1 MENQKNNFK
10 HQLYNM
16 KKQILFI
23 AIFLFAGLSS
33 LTAQEAR
40 QRLSVEERTKAA
52 IEKLTPLNLD
62 EESKNKT
69 SVVLKE
75 FFEEQEKATKEFRE
89 SGNSDR
95 EVIRAKRQELAAARD
110 EKLKKIFT
118 AEQMKKWL
126 EEIEPS
132 LRPQRQPRN

>member
-1 MENQKNNFK
+1 MEKQKNNFK

-75 FFEEQEKATKEFRE
+75 FFEEQEKAMKEFRE

-95 EVIRAKRQELAAARD
+95 EAMRAKRQELAGARD

-118 AEQMKKWL
+118 EEQMKKWL

>member
-1 MENQKNNFK
+1 
-10 HQLYNM
+10 M

-75 FFEEQEKATKEFRE
+75 FFEEQEKAMKEFRE

-95 EVIRAKRQELAAARD
+95 EAIRAKRQELAAARD

>member
-1 MENQKNNFK
+1 MEKQKNNFK

-75 FFEEQEKATKEFRE
+75 FFEEQEKAMKEFRE

-95 EVIRAKRQELAAARD
+95 EAMRAKRQELAAARD

-118 AEQMKKWL
+118 EEQMKKWL

>member
-1 MENQKNNFK
+1 MEKQKNNFK

-69 SVVLKE
+69 SLVLKE
-75 FFEEQEKATKEFRE
+75 FFEEQEKAMKEFRE

-95 EVIRAKRQELAAARD
+95 EAMRAKRQELAAARD

-118 AEQMKKWL
+118 EEQMKKWL

>member
-10 HQLYNM
+10 HQLKNM

-75 FFEEQEKATKEFRE
+75 FFEEQEKAMKEFRE

-95 EVIRAKRQELAAARD
+95 EAIRAKRQELAAARD

>member
-1 MENQKNNFK
+1 
-10 HQLYNM
+10 M

-75 FFEEQEKATKEFRE
+75 FFEEQEKAMKEFRE
-89 SGNSDR
+89 SGNADR
-95 EVIRAKRQELAAARD
+95 ETIRAKRQELAAARD

-126 EEIEPS
+126 EEIEPT

>member
-1 MENQKNNFK
+1 MEKQKNNFK

-16 KKQILFI
+16 KKQILLI

-75 FFEEQEKATKEFRE
+75 FFEEQEKAMKEFRE
-89 SGNSDR
+89 SGNADR
-95 EVIRAKRQELAAARD
+95 ETIRAKRQELAAARD

-126 EEIEPS
+126 EEI
-132 LRPQRQPRN
+132 

>member
-1 MENQKNNFK
+1 
-10 HQLYNM
+10 M

-23 AIFLFAGLSS
+23 VIFLFAGLSS

-69 SVVLKE
+69 SVVLK
-75 FFEEQEKATKEFRE
+75 R
-89 SGNSDR
+89 
-95 EVIRAKRQELAAARD
+95 VL
-110 EKLKKIFT
+110 
-118 AEQMKKWL
+118 
-126 EEIEPS
+126 
-132 LRPQRQPRN
+132 

>member
-1 MENQKNNFK
+1 
-10 HQLYNM
+10 M
-16 KKQILFI
+16 KKQLLFI
-23 AIFLFAGLSS
+23 VIFLFAGLSS

-75 FFEEQEKATKEFRE
+75 FFEEQEKAMKEFRE
-89 SGNSDR
+89 SGNSDK
-95 EVIRAKRQELAAARD
+95 EAIRAKRQELAAARD

>member
-1 MENQKNNFK
+1 MENQKNNSK

-16 KKQILFI
+16 KKQLLFI
-23 AIFLFAGLSS
+23 VIFLFAGLSS

-75 FFEEQEKATKEFRE
+75 FFEEQEKAMKEFRE
-89 SGNSDR
+89 SGNADR
-95 EVIRAKRQELAAARD
+95 ETIRAKRQELAAARD

-126 EEIEPS
+126 EEIEPT

>member
-1 MENQKNNFK
+1 
-10 HQLYNM
+10 M
-16 KKQILFI
+16 KKQLLFI
-23 AIFLFAGLSS
+23 VIFLFAGLSS

-75 FFEEQEKATKEFRE
+75 FFEEQEKAMKEFRE
-89 SGNSDR
+89 SGNADR
-95 EVIRAKRQELAAARD
+95 ETIRAKRQELAAARD

-126 EEIEPS
+126 EEIEPT

>member
-1 MENQKNNFK
+1 
-10 HQLYNM
+10 M
-16 KKQILFI
+16 KKQLRFI
-23 AIFLFAGLSS
+23 VIFLFAGLSS

-75 FFEEQEKATKEFRE
+75 FFEEQEKAMKEFRE
-89 SGNSDR
+89 SGNADR
-95 EVIRAKRQELAAARD
+95 ETIRAKRQELAAARD

-126 EEIEPS
+126 EEIEPT

>member
-1 MENQKNNFK
+1 
-10 HQLYNM
+10 M

-69 SVVLKE
+69 SLVLKE
-75 FFEEQEKATKEFRE
+75 FFEEQEKAMKEFRE

-95 EVIRAKRQELAAARD
+95 EAMRAKRQELAAARD

-118 AEQMKKWL
+118 EEQMKKWL

>member
-1 MENQKNNFK
+1 
-10 HQLYNM
+10 M

-23 AIFLFAGLSS
+23 VIFLFAGLSS

-75 FFEEQEKATKEFRE
+75 FFEEQEKAMKEFRE
-89 SGNSDR
+89 SGNADR
-95 EVIRAKRQELAAARD
+95 ETIRAKRQELAAARD

-126 EEIEPS
+126 EEIEPT

>member
-1 MENQKNNFK
+1 
-10 HQLYNM
+10 M

>member
-62 EESKNKT
+62 EESKNR
-69 SVVLKE
+69 S
-75 FFEEQEKATKEFRE
+75 QQADFRPF
-89 SGNSDR
+89 SNR
-95 EVIRAKRQELAAARD
+95 ERCRRVRHPRQWPGHQGDGLSLNLAR
-110 EKLKKIFT
+110 
-118 AEQMKKWL
+118 
-126 EEIEPS
+126 
-132 LRPQRQPRN
+132 R

>member
-1 MENQKNNFK
+1 
-10 HQLYNM
+10 M

-75 FFEEQEKATKEFRE
+75 FFEEQEKAMKEFRE

>member
-1 MENQKNNFK
+1 MENQKNNSK

-23 AIFLFAGLSS
+23 VIFLFAGLSS

-69 SVVLKE
+69 SLVLKE
-75 FFEEQEKATKEFRE
+75 FFEEQEKAMKEFRE

-95 EVIRAKRQELAAARD
+95 EAMRAKRQELAAASD

-118 AEQMKKWL
+118 EEQMKKWL

>member
-75 FFEEQEKATKEFRE
+75 FFEEQEKAMKEFRE

>member
-75 FFEEQEKATKEFRE
+75 FFEEQEKAMKEFRE

-95 EVIRAKRQELAAARD
+95 EAIRAKRQELAAARD

>member
-1 MENQKNNFK
+1 MEKQKNNFK

-16 KKQILFI
+16 KKQILLI

-75 FFEEQEKATKEFRE
+75 FFEEQEKAMKEFRE
-89 SGNSDR
+89 SGNADR
-95 EVIRAKRQELAAARD
+95 ETIRAKRQELAAARD
-110 EKLKKIFT
+110 KKLKKIFT

-126 EEIEPS
+126 EEIEPT

>member
-1 MENQKNNFK
+1 
-10 HQLYNM
+10 M

-23 AIFLFAGLSS
+23 VIFLFAGLSS

-40 QRLSVEERTKAA
+40 QILSVEERTKAA

-75 FFEEQEKATKEFRE
+75 FFEEQEKAMKEFRE
-89 SGNSDR
+89 SGNADR
-95 EVIRAKRQELAAARD
+95 ETIRAKRQELAAARD

-126 EEIEPS
+126 EEIEPT